1 MVIFDISIFSVFSF
15 IDRNWIASPQKTNT
29 SFISKKLTLSGIK
42 LLSPSKQRKL
52 KELYLHCGKSGDVFT
67 KTVQLSA
74 DGVPEDRQTWFRV
87 LPDKGEEYIRQE
99 AYENYIECET
109 VTITETFQGT
119 EDSANGIFLHEGGTS
134 EDPDVGNSKYPVKG
148 NSDAPRRGKSED
160 TREVT
165 PEDVKEANSQESG
178 TGVLEDPREESYQHG
193 DEGTSV

>member
-1 MVIFDISIFSVFSF
+1 M
-15 IDRNWIASPQKTNT
+15 
-29 SFISKKLTLSGIK
+29 
-42 LLSPSKQRKL
+42 
-52 KELYLHCGKSGDVFT
+52 
-67 KTVQLSA
+67 
-74 DGVPEDRQTWFRV
+74 PEDRQTWFRV

-119 EDSANGIFLHEGGTS
+119 EDSAKGIFLHEGGTS

-160 TREVT
+160 TGEVT

-178 TGVLEDPREESYQHG
+178 TGSLKIRGRRATSTGTKGHPFKNSWKDCMSSIKSLSVQRFYSYFIKFYLSLLARERNICIG
-193 DEGTSV
+193 R